1 MKKNYSYLRIIRIC
15 VFMAMICTAL
25 FAAVPVSAK
34 NHSTTYKGQDYSYV
48 YDYTYYTTYVHPED
62 AGKKDAT
69 VLYHFITKSMPK
81 GEQGIASFNVKSY
94 YYGNQDLR
102 LEYGKD
108 WTKYYLHYQNTGH
121 SVESRV
127 KTATGITK
135 LQNPVTIYN
144 GFDYSKVY
152 NYNYYLAK
160 HPSVAK
166 QYVDDDYAVLK
177 HYVTY
182 GIAHEYKSSP
192 NFYAKSYRYGNPD
205 LRAKYG
211 TKYRNYVV
219 HYCKYGYK
227 NRQSTAT
234 GITSL
239 KNPITSY
246 NGVDYSAIY
255 DFNYYV
261 SHNSAAAKYKDDDYG
276 AIKHFITTGILMRAQ
291 AKEGVSPT
299 SSKYTKVLYT
309 LYPNA
314 KSDEYAKAYK
324 YSSNTNWLILLD
336 QGNHL
341 VHIFKGNQS
350 TWTKIKSFSCCVG
363 KQSTPTPVGVYT
375 IGDRGTYFWTGSNK
389 CWYYTQ
395 ITGSILFHSII
406 YNGYSTPSYVVDG
419 RLGLSISH
427 GCVRLA
433 IANAKWI
440 YDTIPRGT
448 KVVSYNRPW

>member
-1 MKKNYSYLRIIRIC
+1 
-15 VFMAMICTAL
+15 MAAAAL
-25 FAAVPVSAK
+25 LCIAVLAAVPVSAAK
-34 NHSTTYKGQDYSYV
+34 KHSTTYKGQDYSYV

-108 WTKYYLHYQNTGH
+108 WTKYYMHYQNTGH

-135 LQNPVTIYN
+135 LQDPVTIYK

-152 NYNYYLAK
+152 NYNYYCAK

-166 QYVDDDYAVLK
+166 KYVDDDYSVLK

-192 NFYAKSYRYGNPD
+192 NFYAKSYRYGNAD

-211 TKYRNYVV
+211 TTYRNYVV

-227 NRQSTAT
+227 NRKSTAT
-234 GITSL
+234 GVTSL
-239 KNPITSY
+239 KNIITSY
-246 NGVDYSAIY
+246 NGVDYSKIY
-255 DFNYYV
+255 DFTYYTT
-261 SHNSAAAKYKDDDYG
+261 HNSQAAQYKDDDAG
-276 AIKHFITTGILMRAQ
+276 AIKHFVETGIILGLQ
-291 AKEGVSPT
+291 AKASVSPT
-299 SSKYTKVLYT
+299 SSAYKNVLYT
-309 LYPNA
+309 LYPDT
-314 KSDEYAKAYK
+314 KDTLYRKAYQ
-324 YSSNTNWLILLD
+324 YSSKTQYLILLD

-341 VHIFKGNQS
+341 VTVFQGDQHSWK
-350 TWTKIKSFSCCVG
+350 KIKVFSCTVG
-363 KQSTPTPVGVYT
+363 ARDTSTPTGVFT
-375 IGDRGTYFWTGSNK
+375 IGARATYFDSGSAR
-389 CWYYTQ
+389 CWYATQ
-395 ITGSILFHSII
+395 IYYSIMFHSVL
-406 YNGYSTPSYVVDG
+406 YYQESGPYTVMDG
-419 RLGLSISH
+419 RLGYNLSH

-433 IANAKWI
+433 LSNAKWI
-440 YDTIPRGT
+440 FENVGRGT
-448 KVVSYNRPW
+448 TVVSYNRGW